1 MKTKELQGPCV
12 AHLRFLINYH
22 IDLQSSITILVMLV
36 DVHTLYE
43 ADMQE
48 FMLSSDPKA
57 RTNFDK

>member
-1 MKTKELQGPCV
+1 
-12 AHLRFLINYH
+12 
-22 IDLQSSITILVMLV
+22 MLV